1 MPPATAPAAA
11 SVAAPVAP
19 AVTVSTVKPTG
30 PVTLSQVQNAWQ
42 EVLGLLE
49 KRDRN
54 AWIAVFSA
62 LVVDYRDD
70 DVLVLEFPGATE
82 VTLFRSGAP
91 GKTPSDSLRSAIA
104 DVLGARVKYIARVA
118 ETPSQP
124 PAART
129 SSAAPTPAGSPAP
142 ANSPVFANSPAPANT
157 PAPPPVNKPT
167 AARSPAAR
175 SPEAR
180 PPIAAASR
188 PAAAAATQPATTPA
202 RPAAAP
208 ATRGVTWETV
218 QIPSD
223 EPPPLDDTDAPAE
236 WEPEFELSDPV
247 EQLATHTRDGA
258 ERYGEAVVREML
270 NATFIEEVQLAIPDE
285 PRRIGEE

>member
-1 MPPATAPAAA
+1 MPPAAAPAAA
-11 SVAAPVAP
+11 PVAAP
-19 AVTVSTVKPTG
+19 AVTVPTVKPTG

-82 VTLFRSGAP
+82 VNLFRSGAP

-104 DVLGARVKYIARVA
+104 DILGARVKYIARVT
-118 ETPSQP
+118 ETPAQP
-124 PAART
+124 PAAPT
-129 SSAAPTPAGSPAP
+129 SPAAPTPAVA
-142 ANSPVFANSPAPANT
+142 PAPANT
-157 PAPPPVNKPT
+157 PAPANSSAPANTPAPPSATKPT
-167 AARSPAAR
+167 AARSPEAR
-175 SPEAR
+175 SPV
-180 PPIAAASR
+180 AAASR
-188 PAAAAATQPATTPA
+188 PAVTPATRPATTPS
-202 RPAAAP
+202 RSAAAP
-208 ATRGVTWETV
+208 ATPGVTWETV

-223 EPPPLDDTDAPAE
+223 EPPPLDDADAPAE
-236 WEPEFELSDPV
+236 WEPEFEPSDPV
-247 EQLATHTRDGA
+247 EPLATHTRDGA
-258 ERYGEAVVREML
+258 ERYGEAVVREVL